1 MKFERYTD
9 ALKDVMSDAQQVL
22 ERYHDIELD
31 NEHLLIA
38 LLEKEDSI
46 VREILSNLGKGWK
59 DILQEVEKMLAS
71 HPHPTQ
77 ATTRS
82 QIYITPRAKSTLER
96 AEEEANSLGDE
107 FVGPEHLFIALSQDT
122 REIGRIM
129 TQRGLD
135 REAILQ
141 GLAKMRGGE
150 GEGSGQAK
158 TALDKFTRDLT
169 DLAKKGKLDPVIGRE
184 LEIERSLQ
192 VLSRRTKN
200 NPVLIGEAGVGKTA
214 IVEGIAQR
222 IIDGNV
228 PDSMR
233 GKKILSL
240 DMGALVAGTKFRGE
254 FEERLKSVIDEVK
267 KAEGKIILFIDEL
280 HLVMGAGA
288 AEGAMDASNM
298 LKPALAR
305 GELHCIGATTTDEY
319 TKYIEKDSALERR
332 FQPVNVPE
340 PTVAQTVEIL
350 RGLRDRYEAHHGVKI
365 SDEALATAA
374 ELSSRYITNRFLP
387 DKAIDLIDETAAR
400 IRVTMESMPPKL
412 ASLKSET
419 ERLQREG
426 EAAAK
431 SGDINGAMKLKT
443 EYEKCNAEYVSER
456 EKWLREVKVSEEV
469 GPEEIAQTISRWT
482 GIPVSSLTESEQQKL
497 IKLEERLHERVIGQD
512 EAVTAVAQAVRRSR
526 AGLSDPNRPIGSF
539 LFLGPTG
546 VGKTELAKSLAE
558 LLFDSDQALTRF
570 DMSEYM
576 EKHTVARL
584 IGAPP
589 GYVGFEQG
597 GQLTEAVRHRPYQ
610 VLLFDEVEKA
620 HQDVFN
626 VFLQLL
632 DDGRL
637 TDGQGRTVDF
647 RNCIITMTSNLGSQ
661 MVEPDMPYGKMKE
674 AYMEA
679 VRKNFR
685 PEFVNRLDGIIV
697 FKHLTREE
705 LGKIVSIQISRVQ
718 KMLDKKGI
726 RLDVTKEAQEL
737 LGEIGYSIEYG
748 ARPLKRTIQ
757 QELENRLAD
766 LILTGKLKDG
776 KTARVE
782 VSNGALAIKEI

>member
-31 NEHLLIA
+31 NEHLFVA
-38 LLEKEDSI
+38 LLEKEDSV

-71 HPHPTQ
+71 HLHPTQ

-135 REAILQ
+135 RETILQ

-150 GEGSGQAK
+150 GGGSGQAK

-222 IIDGNV
+222 IVDSNV

-365 SDEALATAA
+365 SDEALATAVKIHNQQVFA
-374 ELSSRYITNRFLP
+374 RQGDRP
-387 DKAIDLIDETAAR
+387 D
-400 IRVTMESMPPKL
+400 
-412 ASLKSET
+412 
-419 ERLQREG
+419 
-426 EAAAK
+426 
-431 SGDINGAMKLKT
+431 
-443 EYEKCNAEYVSER
+443 
-456 EKWLREVKVSEEV
+456 
-469 GPEEIAQTISRWT
+469 
-482 GIPVSSLTESEQQKL
+482 
-497 IKLEERLHERVIGQD
+497 
-512 EAVTAVAQAVRRSR
+512 
-526 AGLSDPNRPIGSF
+526 
-539 LFLGPTG
+539 
-546 VGKTELAKSLAE
+546 
-558 LLFDSDQALTRF
+558 
-570 DMSEYM
+570 
-576 EKHTVARL
+576 
-584 IGAPP
+584 
-589 GYVGFEQG
+589 
-597 GQLTEAVRHRPYQ
+597 
-610 VLLFDEVEKA
+610 
-620 HQDVFN
+620 
-626 VFLQLL
+626 
-632 DDGRL
+632 
-637 TDGQGRTVDF
+637 
-647 RNCIITMTSNLGSQ
+647 
-661 MVEPDMPYGKMKE
+661 
-674 AYMEA
+674 
-679 VRKNFR
+679 
-685 PEFVNRLDGIIV
+685 
-697 FKHLTREE
+697 
-705 LGKIVSIQISRVQ
+705 
-718 KMLDKKGI
+718 
-726 RLDVTKEAQEL
+726 
-737 LGEIGYSIEYG
+737 
-748 ARPLKRTIQ
+748 
-757 QELENRLAD
+757 
-766 LILTGKLKDG
+766 
-776 KTARVE
+776 
-782 VSNGALAIKEI
+782 